1 MTSPRR
7 TLRAGEILFS
17 EGDAPTGAYL
27 IESGELEMSTVVRG
41 RRLVLSRLR
50 AGELV
55 GEMAVFDD
63 GPRATSAVAL
73 VPSVLYAIDPGQV
86 TERLAKTDPV
96 IRALIESLLHRYRS
110 VVRSYREASPRSA
123 FEPEPSFEQLRGLAI
138 ARADAAAFDQATPPE
153 GVDKLRLESEL
164 RQALADDGLDVRYQP
179 ILHIASGRIAGYEA
193 LIRWNHPERGQVSP
207 MELVGLAEESALIV
221 AVGEYVFDTACR
233 AVTCLIAAGAT
244 PAPFIAVNV
253 SARQLQH
260 PGLVQRIVER
270 VEAAAVPRGSLKIE
284 LTESQSFD
292 DAQVET
298 AIALCHRHGIGVALD
313 DFGTGYSHLA
323 RMHRLQFDTLKIDQ
337 GFTRA
342 LLAEPRVHHVV
353 EAIVAMARALGA
365 QIVAEGVESDEVLEV
380 LRALGCDYAQGF
392 LIGQAEPLQHWV
404 ERLRAS

>member
-1 MTSPRR
+1 MD
-7 TLRAGEILFS
+7 S
-17 EGDAPTGAYL
+17 E
-27 IESGELEMSTVVRG
+27 
-41 RRLVLSRLR
+41 
-50 AGELV
+50 
-55 GEMAVFDD
+55 
-63 GPRATSAVAL
+63 
-73 VPSVLYAIDPGQV
+73 LYAIDPEQV
-86 TERLAKTDPV
+86 SDRLAKTDPV

-110 VVRSYREASPRSA
+110 VVRSYHEASPRSA
-123 FEPEPSFEQLRGLAI
+123 SDPEPSVEQLRGLAI
-138 ARADAAAFDQATPPE
+138 ARADAAAFEQGASPE

-179 ILHIASGRIAGYEA
+179 ILDIATGRIAGYEA

-207 MELVGLAEESALIV
+207 MELVGLAEESSLIV

-233 AVTCLIAAGAT
+233 AVTRLIAAGAR

-260 PGLVQRIVER
+260 PGLVERIVER

-284 LTESQSFD
+284 LTETQAVD
-292 DAQVET
+292 DAQVEA
-298 AIALCHRHGIGVALD
+298 AIARCHRHGIGVALD

-342 LLAEPRVHHVV
+342 LVDDPRALHVV

-365 QIVAEGVESDEVLEV
+365 QIVAEGVESAQVLEV

-392 LIGQAEPLQHWV
+392 LIGQAETLDV
-404 ERLRAS
+404 LVARVGDA